1 MMRRGK
7 WLAWVLVA
15 AGAMVSNHLAAQND
29 PGKTP
34 IGHVNV
40 TVYYATD
47 SDPAA
52 CGAKASTVAEDTESR
67 LRGEEKLRYKHYRI
81 LGNEVQPLLRSY
93 ENWAQPLRPS
103 DEVLV
108 RFEARSKPT
117 KEATKLDL
125 ELWLSR
131 KKILKTDVRL
141 SGNLPLFI
149 LGPEWRGGRLIIG
162 VALAPKEKT
171 GS

>member
-1 MMRRGK
+1 MLGL
-7 WLAWVLVA
+7 LAA
-15 AGAMVSNHLAAQND
+15 FGAVSSPAFAQND
-29 PGKTP
+29 PGKAA
-34 IGHVNV
+34 IAQVGV

-47 SDPAA
+47 GDPTAAGPRTVPVSD
-52 CGAKASTVAEDTESR
+52 TDETR
-67 LRGEEKLRYKHYRI
+67 LRGEEQLRFKHYRV
-81 LGNEVQPLLRSY
+81 LGHEVQPLLRSY

-117 KEATKLDL
+117 KEVTKLDL

-131 KKILKTDVRL
+131 KKILKTDARL
-141 SGNLPLFI
+141 TGNVPLFI

-162 VALAPKEKT
+162 VALALKQDPVSK
-171 GS
+171 

>member
-1 MMRRGK
+1 M
-7 WLAWVLVA
+7 LAL
-15 AGAMVSNHLAAQND
+15 LAAFGGASPAEAQKD
-29 PGKTP
+29 PGKSP
-34 IGHVNV
+34 IGQVGF
-40 TVYYATD
+40 TVYFATNG
-47 SDPAA
+47 DPAA
-52 CGAKASTVAEDTESR
+52 AGKQSTPAGETIETR
-67 LRGEEKLRYKHYRI
+67 LRGEERLSFKHYRI
-81 LGNEVQPLLRSY
+81 LGHEVQPLLRSY

-117 KEATKLDL
+117 KESTKLDL

-131 KKILKTDVRL
+131 KKILKTDVNL
-141 SGNLPLFI
+141 TGNVPLFI

-162 VALAPKEKT
+162 VALAPKEKP